1 MRLFNRIQAS
11 IHDIYWENQCTDHL
25 MTDELRRE
33 EGEPLPLSVAD
44 IMETLVRK
52 ILKESNLHPMSE
64 TD

>member
-33 EGEPLPLSVAD
+33 EGEPLLLSVAD
-44 IMETLVRK
+44 VMETSVWK
-52 ILKESNLHPMSE
+52 VLK
-64 TD
+64 

>member
-11 IHDIYWENQCTDHL
+11 IHDIYWENQRTDHL

-52 ILKESNLHPMSE
+52 ILK
-64 TD
+64 